1 MYRKYKVAKT
11 FSHFIA
17 LLLSPLGLDIMYQI
31 YQYTFY
37 LHYVLR
43 PIVAFDLP
51 FFKGSGRTK
60 NLLIWGGTEGE
71 EGTKFS
77 RVIVDL
83 L

>member
-1 MYRKYKVAKT
+1 MYRKYKVTNT
-11 FSHFIA
+11 FSHFIG

-37 LHYVLR
+37 LYYVLR

-51 FFKGSGRTK
+51 FFKRSGRTK
-60 NLLIWGGTEGE
+60 NLLIWGGKEGE